1 MAWKS
6 LPIKS
11 CRQCTQRQVFYVGKD
26 MCTHAKIR
34 TKEEPKGK
42 LIPNVEE
49 IADFCPLK
57 KMKRRRREV

>member
-1 MAWKS
+1 MANWKA

-26 MCTHAKIR
+26 MCTHTKSR
-34 TKEEPKGK
+34 TQEEPKGR

-49 IADFCPLK
+49 IAEFCPLK
-57 KMKRRRREV
+57 KYEAEAA